1 MATLATASSKVTV
14 ATAPALASLTSTA
27 LTPETRNSVLFTI
40 GSQVA
45 LSTFSTTVFSA
56 ACTVQG
62 ESAIATVAA
71 AARRRIM
78 EHSFGL
84 EVRSEEQGRKLR
96 EAERD
101 DDEDGRRP
109 KSDLRNAAGA
119 WLGAIGAIGTGNLR
133 LSVDEIEAVAKETG
147 RDGGENRLIG
157 CKSGQVADPCAAD
170 PEHE

>member
-40 GSQVA
+40 GPQSSQVA
-45 LSTFSTTVFSA
+45 LSTFSTTIFSA

-84 EVRSEEQGRKLR
+84 EVRDQ
-96 EAERD
+96 
-101 DDEDGRRP
+101 
-109 KSDLRNAAGA
+109 RNRGA
-119 WLGAIGAIGTGNLR
+119 SFGKP
-133 LSVDEIEAVAKETG
+133 S
-147 RDGGENRLIG
+147 
-157 CKSGQVADPCAAD
+157 
-170 PEHE
+170 